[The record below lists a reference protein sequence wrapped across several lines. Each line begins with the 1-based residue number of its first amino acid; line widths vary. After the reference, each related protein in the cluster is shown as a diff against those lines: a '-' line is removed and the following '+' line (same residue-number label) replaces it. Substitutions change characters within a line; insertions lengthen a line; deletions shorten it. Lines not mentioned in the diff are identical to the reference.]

1 MFVMLC
7 QYIAGELEL
16 EQLHSGLCA
25 SMCVYLWFADV
36 RHIKGNPKSHVGY
49 AAVSANGKLFEQT
62 VCSAPSLHQRTF
74 TYCSFTVVLTGYFR
88 YLQCYLTDISFN
100 ARYSQIN
107 NSDRRL
113 TLVYQ
118 LLLLRHRV
126 STSLSFSLL
135 TLMSLLIIPLRIYI
149 FLITN
154 RPGSSGRR
162 GSYWRIAASLFC
174 PL

>member
-1 MFVMLC
+1 MLC

-16 EQLHSGLCA
+16 EQCQRKLHSGLCA
-25 SMCVYLWFADV
+25 STCMCACICGLQMFDILKEIQNLMSAMLQYL
-36 RHIKGNPKSHVGY
+36 
-49 AAVSANGKLFEQT
+49 QT
-62 VCSAPSLHQRTF
+62 VSYVRRQCA
-74 TYCSFTVVLTGYFR
+74 VLPVY
-88 YLQCYLTDISFN
+88 
-100 ARYSQIN
+100 N